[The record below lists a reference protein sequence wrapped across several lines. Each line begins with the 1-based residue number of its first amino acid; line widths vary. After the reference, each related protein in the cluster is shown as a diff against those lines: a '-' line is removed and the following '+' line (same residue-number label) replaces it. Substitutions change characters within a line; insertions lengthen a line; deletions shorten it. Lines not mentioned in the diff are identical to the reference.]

1 MPETDKT
8 TVNSTFQNTN
18 ADGNSTQVGGDF
30 QQTINSNN
38 RIIISLVVIVA
49 FGGLAIAAYVAKD
62 LIHDQ
67 DQNQPNPTALR
78 LNP

>member
-1 MPETDKT
+1 MPKNKPI
-8 TVNSTFQNTN
+8 VNSTIQKGK
-18 ADGNSTQVGGDF
+18 AGRDSTQVGGNYH
-30 QQTINSNN
+30 QTTNSNN

-67 DQNQPNPTALR
+67 DQNQPNPTELQ
-78 LNP
+78 LKP